1 MVNTLALNLLS
12 CIGLSEEQVSSNMYK
27 LAIIEKQVPA
37 IGAKLIDLQDTV
49 ARDSQIRNQM
59 FEGLSISDEWAGNV
73 YGTIADLTGT
83 LEFHEAQLNIVL
95 GKLNN
100 LQTRMNTVMPRTEK
114 MDKEFSQLD
123 SKVEGIKG
131 RVKPMNY

>member
-1 MVNTLALNLLS
+1 
-12 CIGLSEEQVSSNMYK
+12 MYK
-27 LAIIEKQVPA
+27 LAKLEKQVPA

-73 YGTIADLTGT
+73 DGTIADLTGT

-114 MDKEFSQLD
+114 TDKEFSQLD
-123 SKVEGIKG
+123 SKLK
-131 RVKPMNY
+131 K

>member
-1 MVNTLALNLLS
+1 
-12 CIGLSEEQVSSNMYK
+12 MYK
-27 LAIIEKQVPA
+27 LAKLEKQVPA

-49 ARDSQIRNQM
+49 ARDSQIKNQM

-73 YGTIADLTGT
+73 NGTIADLIGT

-114 MDKEFSQLD
+114 IDKEFSQLD
-123 SKVEGIKG
+123 SKLESIKR
-131 RVKPMNY
+131 RVKLMNY

>member
-1 MVNTLALNLLS
+1 
-12 CIGLSEEQVSSNMYK
+12 MYK
-27 LAIIEKQVPA
+27 LAKLEKQVPA
-37 IGAKLIDLQDTV
+37 IGAKLIYLQDTV

-59 FEGLSISDEWAGNV
+59 FEGLSISDEQAGNV
-73 YGTIADLTGT
+73 DGTIADLTGT

-100 LQTRMNTVMPRTEK
+100 LQTRMNTVMIRTEK

-123 SKVEGIKG
+123 SKLESNKKKSQANELLTKRNRELILK
-131 RVKPMNY
+131 MDDA